1 MSEEPVI
8 EEPVLIFIAPVD
20 EVVTFSLN
28 AHQNTTFLQLK
39 EMIEQK
45 TGVAVIRQML
55 LHNGEAQS
63 WPDSY
68 TLENAGFKS
77 TAEMGLLVNQLP
89 PGTLINII
97 ISVPASHEFSLIVD
111 DKSAVWELKI
121 LISEHLN
128 LGYENCDPSDFL
140 FFPTEIQLFH
150 HFTEMQNHHLLLQYF
165 VNEGSKIN
173 MLFS

>member
-8 EEPVLIFIAPVD
+8 VFIAPVD

-45 TGVAVIRQML
+45 TGVVVIRQML

-77 TAEMGLLVNQLP
+77 MAEMGLLVHQLP
-89 PGTLINII
+89 QGTLINIT
-97 ISVPASHEFSLIVD
+97 ISVPASHEFNLIVD
-111 DKSAVWELKI
+111 DKIAVSQLKI
-121 LISEHLN
+121 LITEHLN
-128 LGYENCDPSDFL
+128 RGRDPSGFL
-140 FFPTEIQLFH
+140 FLPAEIQLFH

-165 VNEGSKIN
+165 VNEGSKVD